1 MQMVGAMWHARAAPR
16 HNASDLPGAADRRYL
31 APKGTTAPPPAA
43 GPYGVAMIRRLLPH
57 GLLARS
63 LLIIIIPL
71 VLLQVISGVVFYDRH
86 WSNVSRHRA
95 NSLAGEIA
103 VLVDLLGQDA
113 SAGNV
118 AWISNLA
125 HRTNNLR
132 IALLPDERLAAGAY
146 QPRGNLEHTLTR
158 SLDTIVRLPFVMDRD
173 SIPRAIALH
182 IQLPDDG
189 VLRVVF
195 NSERLISST
204 TKAFIMWMVGTS
216 VVLAAVATIFMRNQ
230 VSPIRRLA
238 IAADNFGRGRDTPD
252 FKPSGATEVR
262 QAASAFIAMRDRRKR
277 QIQQRTE
284 MLAGVSHDLR
294 TPLTRMKLQLAMLSS
309 NPEIKELE
317 SDVDVMDRMIQ
328 DYLGFARGEVA
339 EPAEAVE
346 IGGLLA
352 EVVHGYRHNGATVAL
367 DVKEPIRLPVQ
378 RAAFKRCID
387 NIVTNATRYGRQVQV
402 RAGRDRRVLS
412 ITIDDDGPGIPP
424 DQREEVFRPFVRLD
438 QSRNRDTGGTGL
450 GLAIARDIVHSHGGE
465 IALSESPTG
474 GLRASIQL
482 PLQGSFR

>member
-1 MQMVGAMWHARAAPR
+1 
-16 HNASDLPGAADRRYL
+16 
-31 APKGTTAPPPAA
+31 
-43 GPYGVAMIRRLLPH
+43 
-57 GLLARS
+57 
-63 LLIIIIPL
+63 
-71 VLLQVISGVVFYDRH
+71 
-86 WSNVSRHRA
+86 
-95 NSLAGEIA
+95 
-103 VLVDLLGQDA
+103 
-113 SAGNV
+113 
-118 AWISNLA
+118 
-125 HRTNNLR
+125 
-132 IALLPDERLAAGAY
+132 
-146 QPRGNLEHTLTR
+146 
-158 SLDTIVRLPFVMDRD
+158 
-173 SIPRAIALH
+173 
-182 IQLPDDG
+182 
-189 VLRVVF
+189 
-195 NSERLISST
+195 
-204 TKAFIMWMVGTS
+204 MWMVGTS

-238 IAADNFGRGRDTPD
+238 MAADNFGRGRDTPD

-262 QAASAFIAMRDRRKR
+262 QAASAFLAMRNRLKR

-317 SDVDVMDRMIQ
+317 SDVNVMDRMIQ

-346 IGGLLA
+346 IGGLLE

-402 RAGRDRRVLS
+402 RAGRDRRALS
-412 ITIDDDGPGIPP
+412 ITIDDDGPGIPA

-465 IALSESPTG
+465 IALGESPTG